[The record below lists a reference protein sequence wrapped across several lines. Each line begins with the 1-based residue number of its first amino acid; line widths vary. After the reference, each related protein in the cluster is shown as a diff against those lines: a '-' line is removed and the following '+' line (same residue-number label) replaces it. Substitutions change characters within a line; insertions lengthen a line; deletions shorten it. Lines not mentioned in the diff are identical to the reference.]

1 MAMAAGRGCKSDIET
16 GARPWHSI
24 GMLVRRRL
32 LHAAAAS
39 IAGAGASWLLPARA
53 AHHHAPATPT
63 TGGGTGDYATFLAT
77 VRRDAIRQGL
87 TADAV
92 TRALD
97 LSAPNPQVI
106 QRDRTQP
113 EFHLTWAQY
122 RDRVV
127 TQRKIAD
134 GRAAFAQQRT
144 ILEQQ
149 VLTRYDVAPGAVM
162 GIWGLES
169 AYGALT
175 GKFAVVDALCT
186 LAFEGR
192 RAKFFHDELF
202 HALSIL
208 NAGDITPDLMTGSY
222 AGAMGQ
228 PQFMPSAYLKY
239 AVDIDGDGRR
249 DIWHSVPDI
258 FGSIANYLAGSGWVG
273 GESWGQQVIVPDSV
287 AQSMLG
293 RTQTRTLAEW
303 MAMGVRQ
310 MGGAPF
316 DRPTDTG
323 AVLRPDGPGGEAFM
337 VYRNFAAIRRY
348 NPSDFYALAVGLLGN
363 EIA

>member
-1 MAMAAGRGCKSDIET
+1 
-16 GARPWHSI
+16 
-24 GMLVRRRL
+24 MLVRRRL
-32 LHAAAAS
+32 LHVAAAS
-39 IAGAGASWLLPARA
+39 LAGAGASWLMPARA
-53 AHHHAPATPT
+53 AHHAAASA
-63 TGGGTGDYATFLAT
+63 TGGGDYATFLAT

-92 TRALD
+92 TRALA
-97 LSAPNPQVI
+97 LSAPNMQVI
-106 QRDRTQP
+106 QRDRNQP

-122 RDRVV
+122 RDRVL

-134 GRAAFAQQRT
+134 GRAAFAQQRA

-149 VLTRYDVAPGAVM
+149 VLTRYDVAAGAVM

-169 AYGALT
+169 GYGAMT

-202 HALSIL
+202 HALAIL
-208 NAGDITPDLMTGSY
+208 NAGDITPELMTGSY

-228 PQFMPSAYLKY
+228 PQFMPSAYVKY

-249 DIWHSVPDI
+249 DIWHSIPDV

-273 GESWGQQVIVPDSV
+273 GESWGQQVIVPDTV
-287 AQSMLG
+287 AQSALG

-316 DRPTDTG
+316 ERPADTG